1 VVLGFLAKRVGNM
14 RAIHVVILWIC
25 AHVLIL
31 LMAPVPVGADIY
43 RYVDSKGTLHFSN
56 VPTSPEYELYVSEGQ
71 GKTAGSSF
79 SRFDPSIS
87 EAAHKYRVPP
97 SLIRAIIRAESNFD
111 PYAVSEAGAC
121 GLMQIMPETARD
133 LGMADAFDPRDNIL
147 GGVRYFTEL
156 LRQFRGSVPL
166 ALAAYNAGPT
176 RVSSLGSVPPIHE
189 TERFVHKVMEYF
201 NGR

>member
-1 VVLGFLAKRVGNM
+1 MFLGTFAEREDKKGIM
-14 RAIHVVILWIC
+14 HMAILWTC
-25 AHVLIL
+25 AHVLML
-31 LMAPVPVGADIY
+31 LMAPVPVKADVY
-43 RYVDSKGTLHFSN
+43 RYVDSKGGLHFSN
-56 VPTSPEYELYVSEGQ
+56 VPTGGEYELYLREGLYKEESPSQ
-71 GKTAGSSF
+71 R
-79 SRFDPSIS
+79 RFDPYIS
-87 EAAHKYRVPP
+87 EAAHEYGVPP
-97 SLIRAIIRAESNFD
+97 SLIKAIIKAESDFD

-133 LGMADAFDPRDNIL
+133 MGVADTFNPRDNIL

-176 RVSSLGSVPPIHE
+176 RVSSLGRVPPIHE